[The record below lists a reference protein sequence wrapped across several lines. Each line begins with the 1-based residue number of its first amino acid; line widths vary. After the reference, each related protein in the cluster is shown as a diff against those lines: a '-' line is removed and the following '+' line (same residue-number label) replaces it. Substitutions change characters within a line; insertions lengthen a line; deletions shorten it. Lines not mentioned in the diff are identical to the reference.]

1 MPYDLGVIKRQRREP
16 PVISTGAYGGNF
28 VGFYSTGS
36 NYYAV
41 HVFTSSGQFTKP
53 SYVTTTTA
61 QVLVVAGGGGGATAS
76 SSGGS
81 LYFNGVAATK
91 LTTPANAVFSF
102 GTGDFTVEAW
112 IYPTASPSNL
122 GQIIGGHNSGSN
134 ADWIFG
140 VLATTNYIIFYGTNG
155 SSNITSV
162 SGVPLNQWTH
172 VAVVVAGTIPKIYF
186 NGVLDK
192 TGTSIGGLGNGT
204 IITVGGDNTGNA
216 NAAFT
221 GYITNLRVV
230 KGLAVYSG
238 NFTTPNYMLQSTQ
251 SANPG
256 GGSNT
261 QAISTA
267 SWTSLILDVLSP
279 TGYIADTGGNTL
291 PITNNA
297 STVVYSS
304 TPVPAFI
311 SAISGVGGGGG
322 AGGVINSSTYS
333 ISTSL
338 TILIGAGG
346 AVNINGNASTVT
358 NGVTVLTASGGGTG
372 GAPLNN
378 SGTAGSSGG
387 GGSGT
392 GTGGANT
399 STQGNVGGAGGSQ
412 TSYAGGGGGAST
424 AGGAANSGGAGQ
436 GGSGTI
442 TLITGSPIWLAGG
455 GGGGANAT
463 GYNNGS
469 YGGGGNGG
477 TTSVISGTAGLPYTG
492 GGGGGGGAST
502 GFGGNGGSGIVIISY
517 AIPAN
522 LYPSIQSDPYFS
534 NNSLLLNATT
544 ATAGNSALITYSVFT
559 DVSTYGVS
567 VTSVGS
573 TATTLNSFDPGLYHS
588 LYFSG
593 NNYLL
598 VGVNGNYN
606 FIYSTTALVTIE
618 FWVYPASLSSAPFIF
633 STNAGNANYFGGG
646 VQITS
651 AGNIAFTISG
661 GSGIFIVQSTSAGT
675 IPTNAWSHVAVTWN
689 YAGNTGAFYINGN
702 QSGTFTRGTGVG
714 VTANSS
720 LALIVGQSGSNSNF
734 YNGYVSNLRLVN
746 GTVVYSGIFIPS
758 KEPLST
764 IQFAPSVNVATITT
778 GTTALVGKFLTTA
791 QTIADYSTL
800 TNSISNVGAV
810 TASTLNPFTPLVN
823 ESAYFNGSSQYLAM
837 PVTGSIF
844 ELAGSS
850 FTMECWVYIPTSGGG
865 TIWTLGTTGIF
876 LTTRAGVDG
885 NGSVYFQTGS
895 YAPSSYWFIGWNGMK
910 AATPNSVVTNNTWA
924 HIAFVRDS
932 STFKIFVNGTQ
943 QDSRTF
949 IEPNS
954 IAAGPGG
961 YTAFI
966 GSYYGTSFF
975 TGYISNF
982 RLVRGLAVYSGNF
995 TVPTGPLQVTQ
1006 VANPYGGSNTQAI
1019 STASYTSLLTLRYG
1033 TYGVNPSGVID
1044 YGSNNNSIVVTGQ
1057 PAQGTFSPFGNNWS
1071 TFFNGTTD
1079 YLSIP
1084 VIYSSSATLTSLNFG
1099 TNNWTME
1106 TWAYLTANTGTAYIA
1121 GQLNTNNI
1129 APVGLSIS
1137 ANRPVLNL
1145 TNSALSSSP
1154 SLTITSPT
1162 ALSTGTWN
1170 HIAAVRNATRF
1181 SMYVNGVEQV
1191 YSFSS
1196 SPVFDLSINTATVV
1210 STNVT
1215 YSTLSPYDQSQY
1227 HSLYFNGSSYLTL
1240 PTSAAYQYGT
1250 SNFTAEAW
1258 IYRAVAWTAQ
1268 PVLFGQWSASTGG
1281 TTLSWVVT
1289 TSNDTNGY
1297 ARFLLSNTGAAVLT
1311 DSISTTAIPLNQW
1324 NHLALVR
1331 NGSTFTLY
1339 LNGISVVTY
1348 SSALALYAAT
1358 NNLSI
1363 GANSLGTQ
1371 TFIGYIS
1378 NLRIVKGLALY
1389 SGTLVQVPQTPLSTI
1404 QSSTPSGAI
1413 ANVTTNT
1420 TQLLTGRFV
1429 NPSRYFFD
1437 EYSSNNFVVT
1447 NTGVAAATLYPPISS
1462 TSTFNSLS
1470 FNGTSQ
1476 YLSIANATA
1485 FNYGSSNFTIEAWVY
1500 LNAVGV
1506 GPQSIISTF
1515 YSGFSGS
1522 NGTGYEFL
1530 ITTSNFLQFD
1540 TWTPNTE
1547 QVMTAS
1553 NNALSVNTWYHVA
1566 VVNNGGTFNLYV
1578 NGTQCTKNINITQA
1592 VNTNGIAAITVGY
1605 SLYSPYNHPMNGYIS
1620 NLRIVKGVGVYT
1632 SNFTVP
1638 STQLTTTQFAN
1649 QNGNNTAA
1657 ITAGTSLLIGR
1668 SSSIVSEGGIAVDYS
1683 VIPNYITSVG
1693 NTFTATN
1700 FAPPISST
1708 STYNSLYFDGSTQ
1721 YLTVPSNAAFGY
1733 ASGTDFT
1740 IEMWIYVT
1748 AINGAANMLLIDG
1761 RPASTEGLYP
1771 TLYITQTTGTIAYY
1785 TNSVIR
1791 ITSSALSINTWYH
1804 VALVRLSG
1812 STKLYLNGTQT
1823 GSTYTDANTYVA
1835 SAQQIAASYS
1845 GGAALTS
1852 FFNGYISSLR
1862 IVKGLA
1868 VYTGAFT
1875 TPNKPLTITQTANPY
1890 GGSNVQAI
1898 STGTYTSLLTLLPY
1912 TSNIVDYSTNTSVIT
1927 IGSGTV
1933 SLSTLDPFSIY
1944 TATNYHS
1951 IYFGGNSSLSATSS
1965 TGWLT
1970 YGDHT
1975 VEAWVNLNILSNT
1988 PMLIA
1993 GTSDSSGNRGWEWSM
2008 NNYWMTL
2015 GYRLSGVLTS
2025 VDTTYYPTTSLT
2037 QLTTDQ
2043 GGRGLAITNIG
2054 VSSTF
2059 LSPITGYYGSLN
2071 FASNGTYLYAPN
2083 ASPYPFV
2090 MNGDFTIEMWI
2101 YPTSYDGPQTGARM
2115 VFSHGGQSQNDTGG
2129 YCLVIGSTGLFIV
2142 SLGTGGYAQPS
2153 TGPAP
2158 LYTWSH
2164 VAYVRYNDLHQ
2175 LYLNGVSGGYAATGK
2190 ATGTLGA
2197 INGVFYIG
2205 QETVNGGPAYNDTF
2219 QGYMN
2224 NVRVVNGVAVYTG
2237 NFTPPTGNLSSTQ
2250 VAGTNIQAILTASYT
2265 VLLTGVSTSSMA
2277 TVFAPNTWYHVAFSR
2292 LGTTASIYINGVRT
2306 TSTVISN
2313 YTEQN
2318 TLRIGSTA
2326 TSTYLTGY
2334 ISNFRI
2340 VSGVAVYTGTN
2351 FVPPTGLL
2359 TTQQPT
2365 NPYAGTNTN
2374 AITFNTSTRILTAE
2388 FNGVNISLFST
2399 ATNMLIGRAG
2409 SAVTSMFPGY
2419 LSNLR
2424 IVNGTALYT
2433 SAFAPPRA
2441 PLPVITNTSLLIAAS
2456 NTFVDKSANNF
2467 IVTTGTITSIPNI
2480 TKFTPYKIP
2489 GEYNR
2494 NVVGGSV
2501 YFNTSTAASQNL
2513 NIGSVSTLALGSGNY
2528 TVECWVYAQSYNALN
2543 SALIDWRTNAGVTA
2557 GVPVLYMLAAG
2568 TIQWQNTGGTGFL
2581 TSPNAIPLNTWNHVA
2596 MVRYNST
2603 LYMYINGVVVASI
2616 VDSTTLTIQTLFIN
2630 SPITASN
2637 QTFFGFISNVRI
2649 LVGRAIY
2656 TPTLTVSTTTL
2667 TRVTNTV
2674 LLALQNDA
2682 PGLKD
2687 NSTNNFALTKPNT
2700 STVFHQV
2707 LSPFVGQGSAYFNG
2721 VNNYLTIST
2730 GTNQAFNFDVNDFT
2744 LEAWVYPTARN
2755 GTYGSLIIGPVNYP
2769 STINW
2774 IWMINSTGY
2783 LYIQLGAATV
2793 GTGVITS
2800 TSQVPLSQWSHV
2812 ACVRL
2817 YGAMTLYINGQASGN
2832 NANGTFLSYAA
2843 GSLSFNGTDQFLQ
2856 VAVGGAGQ
2864 ALDLSSATFTIEAWI
2879 YPTTTVVINA
2889 AGQVDIAGVSA
2900 ATISSQSHGDWNLCM
2915 LNGGIIN
2922 FNNVSGTSALF
2933 LNGGTVVA
2941 GQWSHVAVTR
2951 VSSIATVWVNGVG
2964 TSGSVYA
2971 TSNSNANTLGIGRF
2985 GTYSAVIRYWN
2996 GYITNFRIIN
3006 GTALYYTNF
3015 SPSVPLTN
3023 VTNTKLLLLVNS
3035 SGSYITDSSISP
3047 LTVTTSVT
3055 PPTYSSS
3062 VVPSVTTAGGSTI
3075 STAYAAGSLYF
3086 AGGSSN
3092 QRLSLAASSAFD
3104 LSGGTWTIEFWMYST
3119 ATPTAGNQCRMFM
3132 FGVNQTT
3139 TGFVVGYQNDGSIA
3153 GGQPIAQPYVPVNPT
3168 VVLSAAGAITLNNWI
3183 HVAMVSNAGNA
3194 TIYIN
3199 GVQSGNTVALT
3210 EPTSSSPTLYIGYD
3224 TVGTVNFQYK
3234 GYLTNIRI
3242 VNGSAVYT
3250 SNFTPTL
3257 PLTNVPNTKLLLLV
3271 NNGYALTDTSSS
3283 PMTVTN
3289 SASPVTYSS
3298 SVIPSVT
3305 IASGGIVT
3313 ATNTINV
3320 GIGAAINGSA
3330 ATAFNGY
3337 ITNLHVIKG
3346 VGKYTGSFTLPTSDL
3361 NTVTNTALLT
3371 LLSTDTTFIDSS
3383 LNSFA
3388 ITNSTTAT
3396 TLQGFSPYSTS
3407 SWSSYFDG
3415 NTYMY
3420 VNNAQP
3426 FNLSTSTNWTIETWV
3441 NPTGNY
3447 AVNNVLFAK
3456 RNTGL
3461 TFKSMSFNG
3470 TTQYLSISTST
3481 NAFAF
3486 GSNDWTIE
3494 CWFYGSGAIVGR
3506 GPSDADDELY
3516 IAAFATGQFYVD
3528 WGNTSEYWQSATGL
3542 FATNQWTHLAVV
3554 RSANSLAVFQ
3564 NGVSLGTSAGS
3575 TLISRALTNNYAFRI
3590 GQARYTSGLT
3600 YFSGYIANFRVV
3612 NGLAVY
3618 TGNFNPPTGLLSTSP
3633 SANVFG
3639 GINTQAIS
3647 TSTSTTL
3654 LIGQFNTSNS
3664 ISDLSTYGSVVS
3676 NINSVA
3682 GTVTGPTFYNSIQ
3695 FNGTNQ
3701 YLIAAMGASTFGTGD
3716 FTVECWFYKTAA
3728 TSVSLL
3734 DNATGNSDNNYWS
3747 LATYADGHCQFQIR
3761 DSSGQE
3767 FVIGTILAALNTWV
3781 HVAVTRTSG
3790 LVRLFVNGVLDNSA
3804 TITKTITA
3812 RTTNIGSF
3820 QYTGFIDYFTGYIS
3834 NVRLVTGVAVYNTS
3848 TSFAAPTAPLSKY
3861 LPTLG
3866 TSSAGSVSFTF
3877 VSGAAV
3883 DFTNSTFATGTGDF
3897 TAECWV
3903 YMDPSSSIYAGFMT
3917 SVSSSI
3923 AGWNICRDFV
3933 GLVPANGSGPN
3944 DALSWTVPTGV
3955 WTHVALTLR
3964 SGQVQAWL
3972 NGVGTS
3978 ILTRTYVTPSPS
3990 ATTIRLAG
3998 RYTSDTAYPF
4008 VGYISNA
4015 RFVVGVGVYTGNF
4028 TVPTT
4033 QLQTT
4038 QPSGTNIQAI
4048 STASYV
4054 RLLTAQ
4060 TNSIADLSPA
4070 ATSVSI
4076 TGSAGITYAS
4086 NPTLTASAYSLVMN
4100 SSYLTIPADVAFQFG
4115 TGDFTIECWF
4125 YWTGVAPSDTNQY
4138 TLISNLVSSD
4148 NKTWDLQFYNGNWR
4162 VAAWSPTFLQ
4172 GSASSFTG
4180 YTWNHI
4186 AVTRVGGN
4194 GQIWLNGSSVTGSVA
4209 FVTDLST
4216 IALVRVGW
4224 NGTNQIWNGYISNV
4238 RIVKG
4243 LSVYSGTF
4251 TTPTSMLRSTQ
4262 IGSTNIQ
4269 SISTASYVSLLT
4281 GQSNVIVDNS
4291 KNNFSITNVG
4301 VGVGVASSISP
4312 FATSSVYNASYTTL
4326 LTANFIGTA
4335 TSITDNSNNN
4345 YTIILYN
4352 SPPISVLS
4360 PFGVVYATTSTSYQG
4375 YLSSSTGYLG
4385 FYNGTTFSTST
4396 TALSTGTWNHVAY
4409 TYDSSVS
4416 QGYVN
4421 IYVNG
4426 FRVYQTTAT
4435 IRADASENF
4444 YIGGVYGVTENFYGY
4459 LSNFRVVKDSSL
4471 YLGSY
4476 FGVPGSKLNIT
4487 TDTIPYPLTST
4498 ISTSL
4503 LTLQDNRIVDNSINA
4518 YSLTVSGTP
4527 KTITFS
4533 PFATNSNISAYF
4545 NGTSDFINVQAQAAL
4560 SLGIADFTIE
4570 VWVYPTAVPT
4580 SYAPVIDARAGVL
4593 ATPWIVGMITSGGVL
4608 KSVFYDGT
4616 TLTAATTIQLNVWT
4630 HLAWSRTNSILRMFV
4645 NGAVDYTSANHII
4658 NLAAQTTNQ
4667 FIGKMWNGTGYY
4679 FQGYM
4684 SNLRVVNGRSLYTGN
4699 FTPSQIPLTQASGG
4713 TTNLLT
4719 TFVDTKS
4726 IDYSGNTAIRS
4737 TTSTFNLTN
4746 IAPKYNL
4753 YSMNFNGTSDI
4764 LTVSS
4769 STGFVYNSND
4779 FTWEMWVY
4787 PTSPIWATTSTY
4799 FIEHGINGGSLRYA
4813 NNKVFYSNI
4822 TTATSTASF
4831 TLSINS
4837 STWTHLAVVRASNV
4851 TSVFI
4856 NGAFTVNT
4864 LDTYRY
4870 NTSTIVT
4877 IGNTSTNASNYFQ
4890 GYIEDLRITK
4900 GIARY
4905 LTTFVPP
4912 TKLSNR

>member
-140 VLATTNYIIFYGTNG
+140 VLATTNYIVFYGTNG
-155 SSNITSV
+155 STNITSV

-192 TGTSIGGLGNGT
+192 TGTSIGGLGNGI

-304 TPVPAFI
+304 TLVPAFI

-876 LTTRAGVDG
+876 LTTQAGVDG

-1099 TNNWTME
+1099 TNNWTIE

-1129 APVGLSIS
+1129 SPVGLSIS
-1137 ANRPVLNL
+1137 ANKPVLTISNIL
-1145 TNSALSSSP
+1145 ASTSP
-1154 SLTITSPT
+1154 SLTLTSPT

-1170 HIAAVRNATRF
+1170 HIAAVRNATRI
-1181 SMYVNGVEQV
+1181 SLYVNGVEQT
-1191 YSFSS
+1191 YEFNA
-1196 SPVFDLSINTATVV
+1196 SPIADISINTATIT
-1210 STNVT
+1210 SNNVT
-1215 YSTLSPYDQSQY
+1215 ISILSPYDQSQY
-1227 HSLYFNGSSYLTL
+1227 HSLYFNGSSYLNL
-1240 PTSAAYQYGT
+1240 PTSAAYRFST
-1250 SNFTAEAW
+1250 NNFTAEAW
-1258 IYRAVAWTAQ
+1258 IYRSAAWTAQ
-1268 PVLFGQWSASTGG
+1268 NILFGQWSGSTGG
-1281 TTLSWVVT
+1281 TTLSWVVM

-1297 ARFLLSNTGAAVLT
+1297 ARFSLSNTGAAVLT
-1311 DSISTTAIPLNQW
+1311 DSVSSTVIPLNQW

-1363 GANSLGTQ
+1363 GASSLGTQ
-1371 TFIGYIS
+1371 TFTGYIS
-1378 NLRIVKGLALY
+1378 NLRIVKDLALY
-1389 SGTLVQVPQTPLSTI
+1389 SGVLIQVPQNVLSTI
-1404 QSSTPSGAI
+1404 QSATPFGAI

-1420 TQLLTGRFV
+1420 TQLLTGRFI
-1429 NPSRYFFD
+1429 NPDVSYFNFFID
-1437 EYSSNNFVVT
+1437 YSANSLVVANN
-1447 NTGVAAATLYPPISS
+1447 GSLAS
-1462 TSTFNSLS
+1462 TS
-1470 FNGTSQ
+1470 
-1476 YLSIANATA
+1476 
-1485 FNYGSSNFTIEAWVY
+1485 
-1500 LNAVGV
+1500 
-1506 GPQSIISTF
+1506 
-1515 YSGFSGS
+1515 
-1522 NGTGYEFL
+1522 
-1530 ITTSNFLQFD
+1530 
-1540 TWTPNTE
+1540 
-1547 QVMTAS
+1547 
-1553 NNALSVNTWYHVA
+1553 
-1566 VVNNGGTFNLYV
+1566 
-1578 NGTQCTKNINITQA
+1578 
-1592 VNTNGIAAITVGY
+1592 
-1605 SLYSPYNHPMNGYIS
+1605 
-1620 NLRIVKGVGVYT
+1620 
-1632 SNFTVP
+1632 
-1638 STQLTTTQFAN
+1638 
-1649 QNGNNTAA
+1649 
-1657 ITAGTSLLIGR
+1657 
-1668 SSSIVSEGGIAVDYS
+1668 
-1683 VIPNYITSVG
+1683 
-1693 NTFTATN
+1693 
-1700 FAPPISST
+1700 APPISST
-1708 STYNSLYFDGSTQ
+1708 STYNSIYFYTGTNI
-1721 YLTVPSNAAFGY
+1721 TVVDNNAFIFGT
-1733 ASGTDFT
+1733 GDFT
-1740 IEMWIYVT
+1740 IETWFNILQLDNNGDAGLFQLSGPIDRALRSISVLYAGQTAVYVYFGVQ
-1748 AINGAANMLLIDG
+1748 NQS
-1761 RPASTEGLYP
+1761 STYGYRYATF
-1771 TLYITQTTGTIAYY
+1771 TL
-1785 TNSVIR
+1785 
-1791 ITSSALSINTWYH
+1791 NTWYH
-1804 VALVRLSG
+1804 IALVRRSNVLSLYING
-1812 STKLYLNGTQT
+1812 VGGTLISASSDTTDYNFTTNLTIGKLATSFYLNGYMSNFRIVKGTAVYTGNFNVPNTPLTTTQAANPYGGSNVQAILGGT
-1823 GSTYTDANTYVA
+1823 SLLIAKSAGNEFVVDYSLIPKSITSVGYTVASNVAPPISSPSTYNSLYFYTGTNITVVDNNAFIFGTGDFTIETWVNVSQPDPNGFTGLFQLSGPSDVALNSISVGSSGVIVLVYYGVQGQSTTYAGAGATFTLNTWYHIALVRR
-1835 SAQQIAASYS
+1835 SNVLTFYTNGEGQVIAASDTTNYNFTTKLTI
-1845 GGAALTS
+1845 GKLATYAL
-1852 FFNGYISSLR
+1852 FWLNGYMSNFR
-1862 IVKGLA
+1862 VVKGLA
-1868 VYTGAFT
+1868 VYSGNFNV
-1875 TPNKPLTITQTANPY
+1875 PNTPLTTTQAANPY

-1898 STGTYTSLLTLLPY
+1898 STASYTTLLTLLSIGTP
-1912 TSNIVDYSTNTSVIT
+1912 ILDYSTNTSVIT
-1927 IGSGTV
+1927 MGSGTV
-1933 SLSTLDPFSIY
+1933 SLSTLDPF
-1944 TATNYHS
+1944 TAYRNYNS
-1951 IYFGGNSSLSATSS
+1951 VYFGGNGFMSITSS
-1965 TGWLT
+1965 TGWVN

-1975 VEAWVNLNILSNT
+1975 VETWVNLNTST
-1988 PMLIA
+1988 YSDMLIA
-1993 GTSDSSGNRGWEWSM
+1993 GTYNGVGTTGWEWTI
-2008 NNYWMTL
+2008 NNYNMSL
-2015 GYRLSGVLTS
+2015 SYRLSNVLTRF
-2025 VDTTYYPTTSLT
+2025 TYPATTSSVT
-2037 QLTTDQ
+2037 
-2043 GGRGLAITNIG
+2043 
-2054 VSSTF
+2054 
-2059 LSPITGYYGSLN
+2059 
-2071 FASNGTYLYAPN
+2071 
-2083 ASPYPFV
+2083 
-2090 MNGDFTIEMWI
+2090 
-2101 YPTSYDGPQTGARM
+2101 
-2115 VFSHGGQSQNDTGG
+2115 
-2129 YCLVIGSTGLFIV
+2129 
-2142 SLGTGGYAQPS
+2142 
-2153 TGPAP
+2153 
-2158 LYTWSH
+2158 
-2164 VAYVRYNDLHQ
+2164 
-2175 LYLNGVSGGYAATGK
+2175 
-2190 ATGTLGA
+2190 
-2197 INGVFYIG
+2197 
-2205 QETVNGGPAYNDTF
+2205 
-2219 QGYMN
+2219 
-2224 NVRVVNGVAVYTG
+2224 
-2237 NFTPPTGNLSSTQ
+2237 FTPG
-2250 VAGTNIQAILTASYT
+2250 I
-2265 VLLTGVSTSSMA
+2265 
-2277 TVFAPNTWYHVAFSR
+2277 WYHVAFSR
-2292 LGTTASIYINGVRT
+2292 LGTTSSMYINGVRT
-2306 TSTVISN
+2306 TSTQITN

-2318 TLRIGSTA
+2318 TLRLGYMGFSTA

-2334 ISNFRI
+2334 ISNFRV

-2351 FVPPTGLL
+2351 FVTPIGFL
-2359 TTQQPT
+2359 TTQQPP
-2365 NPYAGTNTN
+2365 NPYGGTGTN
-2374 AITFNTSTRILTAE
+2374 AITFNTSTRILTAL
-2388 FNGVNISLFST
+2388 FNGVNLITYST
-2399 ATNMLIGRAG
+2399 NTNMLIGRAG

-2456 NTFVDKSANNF
+2456 SYHVDKSVNNF
-2467 IVTTGTITSIPNI
+2467 IVTTGTIASLPNI

-2494 NVVGGSV
+2494 NIVGGSV

-2513 NIGSVSTLALGSGNY
+2513 NIGTAATLALGSGNY

-2674 LLALQNDA
+2674 LLALQNDYSV
-2682 PGLKD
+2682 LKD

-2700 STVFHQV
+2700 STVFQQV
-2707 LSPFVGQGSAYFNG
+2707 LSPFGGVGSAYFNG
-2721 VNNYLTIST
+2721 ANNYLTITT
-2730 GTNQAFNFDVNDFT
+2730 GTNQAFNFDQGDFT

-2769 STINW
+2769 TTINW
-2774 IWMINSTGY
+2774 IWMINPTGY
-2783 LYIQLGAATV
+2783 LYIQLSNATAGA
-2793 GTGVITS
+2793 GVITS

-2817 YGAMTLYINGQASGN
+2817 YGVMTLYINGQAAGSN
-2832 NANGTFLSYAA
+2832 ISAANIVAQSAA
-2843 GSLSFNGTDQFLQ
+2843 GSLSFNGTSQYITAGAASDWTYLHNGLQ
-2856 VAVGGAGQ
+2856 DYTMECWFYSTTGTYQTLFGTGPVTSTIGFELSIGSGGPGAG
-2864 ALDLSSATFTIEAWI
+2864 AIWVI
-2879 YPTTTVVINA
+2879 YERGQSGVNTGAITSTGVWTTNT
-2889 AGQVDIAGVSA
+2889 
-2900 ATISSQSHGDWNLCM
+2900 WN
-2915 LNGGIIN
+2915 
-2922 FNNVSGTSALF
+2922 
-2933 LNGGTVVA
+2933 
-2941 GQWSHVAVTR
+2941 HVAVTF
-2951 VSSIATVWVNGVG
+2951 VASTKVCNIFLNGNLL
-2964 TSGSVYA
+2964 TLA
-2971 TSNSNANTLGIGRF
+2971 TSVITGFAFNTSAPTYPLYIGYLPF
-2985 GTYSAVIRYWN
+2985 NGYVS
-2996 GYITNFRIIN
+2996 GYITNLRITKSI
-3006 GTALYYTNF
+3006 LYNANF
-3015 SPSVPLTN
+3015 ATLVPLLITGY
-3023 VTNTKLLLLVNS
+3023 TDILLLVNS
-3035 SGSYITDSSISP
+3035 DANKLVDTNGKYTLTNNGATYSGSIVPTVNVISGG
-3047 LTVTTSVT
+3047 TSV
-3055 PPTYSSS
+3055 
-3062 VVPSVTTAGGSTI
+3062 STV
-3075 STAYAAGSLYF
+3075 YAAGSLYF
-3086 AGGSSN
+3086 AGGGNN
-3092 QRLSLAASSAFD
+3092 QRLSLPASSAFD

-3119 ATPTAGNQCRMFM
+3119 ATPTVGNQCRMFM

-3153 GGQPIAQPYVPVNPT
+3153 GGQPIAQPYVPTNPT
-3168 VVLSAAGAITLNNWI
+3168 VVVSAAGAITLNTWY
-3183 HVAMVSNAGNA
+3183 HVAMVSNAGN
-3194 TIYIN
+3194 TSIYIN
-3199 GVQSGNTVALT
+3199 GSQSGSTVALT
-3210 EPTSSSPTLYIGYD
+3210 EPTSSSPTLFIGYD

-3305 IASGGIVT
+3305 IVSGGIAT

-3330 ATAFNGY
+3330 ATTFNGY
-3337 ITNLHVIKG
+3337 ITNLNVIKG
-3346 VGKYTGSFTLPTSDL
+3346 VGKYTGSFTPPTSDL
-3361 NTVTNTALLT
+3361 TTVTNTALLT
-3371 LLSTDTTFIDSS
+3371 LLSTDTTFIDRS

-3396 TLQGFSPYSTS
+3396 TLQGFSPYTTNYST
-3407 SWSSYFDG
+3407 YFDG
-3415 NTYMY
+3415 STYMSLS
-3420 VNNAQP
+3420 NAQP

-3447 AVNNVLFAK
+3447 TVNNILFAK

-3470 TTQYLSISTST
+3470 TNQFLSISTST
-3481 NAFAF
+3481 GAFAF

-3516 IAAFATGQFYVD
+3516 IAAFATGQYLVD
-3528 WGNTSEYWQSATGL
+3528 WGNASEYWQSATGL

-3554 RSANSLAVFQ
+3554 RSSNTLAVYQ
-3564 NGVSLGTSAGS
+3564 NGVAIGLSAGGN
-3575 TLISRALTNNYAFRI
+3575 TISRALTNNYAFRI
-3590 GQARYTSGLT
+3590 GQARSAGTVT

-3612 NGLAVY
+3612 NGLVVY
-3618 TGNFNPPTGLLSTSP
+3618 TGNFNPPDGLLSTSQV
-3633 SANVFG
+3633 ANAFG

-3664 ISDLSTYGSVVS
+3664 ISDLSTYSSLVTNNNTVFGS
-3676 NINSVA
+3676 
-3682 GTVTGPTFYNSIQ
+3682 VTGPIFYNSIQ
-3695 FNGTNQ
+3695 FNGTSQ
-3701 YLIAAMGASTFGTGD
+3701 YLQVAVGGAGSALD
-3716 FTVECWFYKTAA
+3716 LSAA
-3728 TSVSLL
+3728 TFTIEAWIYPTTTVVTNAAGQVDIAGVSAAIISSQSHGDWNLCML
-3734 DNATGNSDNNYWS
+3734 NGGIINFNNVSGTSPLFLNGGTVVAGRWS
-3747 LATYADGHCQFQIR
+3747 
-3761 DSSGQE
+3761 
-3767 FVIGTILAALNTWV
+3767 
-3781 HVAVTRTSG
+3781 HVAVTRVSSSAT
-3790 LVRLFVNGVLDNSA
+3790 VWVNGVGTSGTVFATSNSNA
-3804 TITKTITA
+3804 
-3812 RTTNIGSF
+3812 NILGIGRFGTYSEVIR
-3820 QYTGFIDYFTGYIS
+3820 YWNGYIS
-3834 NVRLVTGVAVYNTS
+3834 NFRIIKGLVVYTTS
-3848 TSFAAPTAPLSKY
+3848 TSFTAPTAPLSKY
-3861 LPTLG
+3861 IPTIG
-3866 TSSAGSVSFTF
+3866 TSSAGSVSFSF

-4008 VGYISNA
+4008 IGYISNA

-4038 QPSGTNIQAI
+4038 QFIGTNIQAI
-4048 STASYV
+4048 TDATSV

-4076 TGSAGITYAS
+4076 TGSVGTTYAY
-4086 NPTLTASAYSLVMN
+4086 NPTLTAPSWAMGMLG
-4100 SSYLTIPADVAFQFG
+4100 SYLTIPANAAFQFG

-4125 YWTGVAPSDTNQY
+4125 YWSGTAPADTNQY
-4138 TLISNLVSSD
+4138 TLISNLVSSS
-4148 NKTWDLQFYNGNWR
+4148 NITWDLQYYNGNWR
-4162 VAAWSPTFLQ
+4162 LAAWSPTFLQ
-4172 GSASSFTG
+4172 GASSSFVG
-4180 YTWNHI
+4180 NTWYHI
-4186 AVTRVGGN
+4186 AVTRVGGF
-4194 GQIWLNGSSVTGSVA
+4194 GQIWLNGASVTGGPVA
-4209 FVTDLST
+4209 FATDLST
-4216 IALVRVGW
+4216 IAQVRVGW
-4224 NGTNQIWNGYISNV
+4224 NGTNQVWGGYVSNV

-4243 LSVYSGTF
+4243 LAVYTGAF
-4251 TTPTSMLRSTQ
+4251 TPPTSMLRSTQ
-4262 IGSTNIQ
+4262 VGSGNIQ
-4269 SISTASYVSLLT
+4269 SISTASYVSLLS
-4281 GQSNVIVDNS
+4281 GQSNSVIIDNS
-4291 KNNFSITNVG
+4291 KNSFIITNVTG
-4301 VGVGVASSISP
+4301 VGVISSSP
-4312 FATSSVYNASYTTL
+4312 FATASTYDASYTSL
-4326 LTANFIGTA
+4326 LTSNFIGTA
-4335 TSITDNSNNN
+4335 TTIKDNSSNL
-4345 YTIILYN
+4345 YTITQIG
-4352 SPPISVLS
+4352 SPPISTLS

-4435 IRADASENF
+4435 IRADASENLH
-4444 YIGGVYGVTENFYGY
+4444 IGGVYGVTENFYGY

-4476 FGVPGSKLNIT
+4476 FGVPSAKLNIT

-4580 SYAPVIDARAGVL
+4580 AYAGIIEARAAVAATPWVVGLRTSAGVL
-4593 ATPWIVGMITSGGVL
+4593 KTD
-4608 KSVFYDGT
+4608 FYDGT
-4616 TLTAATTIQLNVWT
+4616 ARTAATTIQLNVWT

-4645 NGAVDYTSANHII
+4645 NGQIDYTLANYTT
-4658 NLAAQTTNQ
+4658 NLPAQTTNQ
-4667 FIGKMWNGTGYY
+4667 FIGKIWDGANSL

-4699 FTPSQIPLTQASGG
+4699 FNPSQIPLTQASGG

-4719 TFVDTKS
+4719 TFVDGKL